1 MERYCVGASMEI
13 DWAEDEAQAKW
24 DWCLAKRVFGYFRPY
39 WRRGLGAI
47 ACLAAGAVIGL
58 VPAVGDSAGEAR
70 LRQALVAPPMTVNTV
85 GM

>member
-13 DWAEDEAQAKW
+13 DWAGDQAQAKW

-47 ACLAAGAVIGL
+47 GCLC
-58 VPAVGDSAGEAR
+58 
-70 LRQALVAPPMTVNTV
+70 
-85 GM
+85 